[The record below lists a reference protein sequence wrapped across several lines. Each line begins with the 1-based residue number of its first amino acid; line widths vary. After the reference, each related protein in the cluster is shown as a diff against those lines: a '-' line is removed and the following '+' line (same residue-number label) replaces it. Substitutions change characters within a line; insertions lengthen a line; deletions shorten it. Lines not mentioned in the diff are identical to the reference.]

1 MTSILKVATIQKTNG
16 SAPTLADLS
25 INHSGTPLQTII
37 VKDTAGLSLSG
48 DQTVR
53 HLNAAITS
61 KVANSSFLVRYSTAI
76 YTAGNHNSNSTF
88 SLDTD
93 IGLGMG
99 YKTGSASTTSTDYT
113 AITTY
118 APTRESVAFASSQNR
133 AFYSSDAFGGSS
145 NYSFRYHPLTEIHN
159 EDLFSP
165 SQSASTV
172 INVAVFV
179 SQDGGNSLD
188 YTIGKSLN
196 GFASDGYLSYITVTE
211 IAP

>member
-1 MTSILKVATIQKTNG
+1 MSTLKVETIQTTG
-16 SAPTLADLS
+16 GAAPTLNDLS
-25 INHSGTPLQTII
+25 ISHSGTPLQTII

-76 YTAGNHNSNSTF
+76 FTAGTHDSSNTENV
-88 SLDTD
+88 DTD

-118 APTRESVAFASSQNR
+118 APTRQPVAFASSQNR
-133 AFYSSDAFGGSS
+133 AFYCSDAFGGSS

-165 SQSASTV
+165 SQVAGTV
-172 INVAVFV
+172 INVAVFA
-179 SQDGGNSLD
+179 SQDGGNSTN
-188 YTIGKSLN
+188 YTIGKSPS
-196 GFASDGYLSYITVTE
+196 GFADSGYLSYITVTE